1 MPLTL
6 SECTD
11 KERWDRFAGESPHG
25 CVFCLTPF
33 LDALGEEYR
42 LLVVE
47 ESGEA
52 LAGLVLILRSDQ
64 LYPGQFPL
72 TIYQGV
78 MLGLGLCRQPAHRR
92 TKQTLEVLDFLL
104 TELEKHYDRM
114 IVCQHHRF
122 EDLRAFSWF
131 HYHEP
136 DRGRFHIEL
145 RYSGLVD
152 PAGVA
157 DFGA

>member
-52 LAGLVLILRSDQ
+52 LAGLGHNVAEWPDWDWRAGAVCCVVARPDGILMGGADPRR
-64 LYPGQFPL
+64 G
-72 TIYQGV
+72 
-78 MLGLGLCRQPAHRR
+78 AHA
-92 TKQTLEVLDFLL
+92 
-104 TELEKHYDRM
+104 
-114 IVCQHHRF
+114 IG
-122 EDLRAFSWF
+122 W
-131 HYHEP
+131 
-136 DRGRFHIEL
+136 
-145 RYSGLVD
+145 
-152 PAGVA
+152 
-157 DFGA
+157 